1 MRRQN
6 SSCDQCRKGKRA
18 CDAGAV
24 KDLQLCFDNEM
35 QWNIDWQDLTGPC
48 SNCQKTRKSCTYDWA
63 RSQQHQIRER
73 RQSSVSD
80 KRPLPSRKRVKSVHD
95 AVVPATSQ
103 GTVEGFQD
111 VFPGLGYNEPSL
123 FYESNQ
129 SLFPEPMFGPG
140 SENFSLSPTNDTAS
154 NASLTDDLSLV
165 FPASSATSMPSCLSD
180 ELPGLEGADGIS
192 VHDPS
197 IIEFTPKALAGARA
211 TARKRPW
218 QGRRYPDF
226 SLGGLSEFSPT
237 QQMMART
244 NNGLMTENL
253 MKLYHDVLEGALS
266 CWLTEQNCP
275 YLLPAKSTENLNFQ
289 VGESVSNLP
298 NRIYRRVLNLDK
310 SLDSLGIKPLS
321 SYEDRQAT
329 RALHFSIMA
338 FTAQWAQ
345 GSWRSQSR
353 YRPPN
358 VEDAGLCLPG
368 LGEDFDTTI
377 QQSFWNQARKH
388 LDDCSRINSFK
399 VAFAEIVFGLTQQ
412 HVSESDDFTFEDF
425 DIGSTTSSYDG
436 NVPERI
442 KMVFEKDGSNVY
454 TERAARRLH
463 VLRRRV
469 DTFDRKASK
478 EQLSGRI
485 SWKKA
490 DSEERKTMELIFW
503 LAVMFDTLSAA
514 MTERPVTV
522 SDEESKDNDEMKDE
536 LEVGQQR
543 RRATTT
549 DWNDRFII
557 KRHQKLAPLRWPC
570 PEQAVSR
577 ELRDAAPVKVLLFRK
592 ITRLQT
598 LSSRGAKEDAVESA
612 IQDALSVYRHWNMT
626 YGPLFQDCVQYHDS
640 LPSTVQSWYVC
651 LLGHWLLAVMIL
663 ADTISMMDEQGMSMS
678 PRARQ
683 RAETNMVDN
692 LRRSSTR
699 MVSDLA
705 RASTPRDDDL
715 GKLPEYHHAAKEGA
729 LLTEPWTMVLM
740 RSFTMAGLSLLDE
753 ATNRGLQDDV
763 AVEDSQRRC
772 EDCVKALW
780 YLGRKSSLSL
790 KVAAILGDGLERS
803 KLRGLGSGTNFAGA
817 GEQSTISQ
825 VEVF

>member
-123 FYESNQ
+123 FYESNH

-289 VGESVSNLP
+289 VGESVSHLP

-345 GSWRSQSR
+345 GSWRSHSR

-358 VEDAGLCLPG
+358 VEDAGLCLLG
-368 LGEDFDTTI
+368 VGEDFDTTI
-377 QQSFWNQARKH
+377 QQSFWNQARRH

-425 DIGSTTSSYDG
+425 GIGSTTSSYDG

-442 KMVFEKDGSNVY
+442 KMVFEKDGSNIY

-478 EQLSGRI
+478 EQLAGRI

-678 PRARQ
+678 PSVRQ

-740 RSFTMAGLSLLDE
+740 RSFTMAGLSLLHE

-817 GEQSTISQ
+817 DY
-825 VEVF
+825 